1 MLDVTNKYVVKAIS
15 PSCYALVWWLAVFI
29 SVIST
34 YIRAVPAL
42 QASAWRITHVKDTLQ
57 LVTMFMWT
65 TSMCKRGAFWIEPC
79 ALVWCVQSHCK
90 LYWKPWQ
97 FAVFSF
103 SHFPGL
109 VLHDTI
115 YSLLRNSHVFPKA
128 PHLETDAQ
136 LLPGSCCV
144 PVGVRV
150 FHPWGSRDMSR
161 SLSAGGQLCPIHT
174 PITVCL
180 GRLRLAVGASDR
192 LSSRAQCCLL
202 PLMHLGWKIILV
214 VIPDAKFQWKEQPQ
228 AWKN

>member
-1 MLDVTNKYVVKAIS
+1 MLQINGFMLHFGAMACCLHLCNLHLHKSGSSFAGKCMTYHTHERHTAAGTNIYADYFYVQKGS
-15 PSCYALVWWLAVFI
+15 LLDRALC
-29 SVIST
+29 T
-34 YIRAVPAL
+34 
-42 QASAWRITHVKDTLQ
+42 
-57 LVTMFMWT
+57 
-65 TSMCKRGAFWIEPC
+65 C
-79 ALVWCVQSHCK
+79 WCVQSHCK

-174 PITVCL
+174 TITVCL

-192 LSSRAQCCLL
+192 LSSHAQCCLL

-228 AWKN
+228 AWNN